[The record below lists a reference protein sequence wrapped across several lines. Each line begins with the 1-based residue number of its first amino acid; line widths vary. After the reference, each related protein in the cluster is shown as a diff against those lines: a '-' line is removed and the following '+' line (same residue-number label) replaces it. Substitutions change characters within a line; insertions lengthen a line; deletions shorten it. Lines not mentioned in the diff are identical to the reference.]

1 MPAVEKVSYTTIKK
15 TKKLLAI
22 IAQNVPLVPNVNK
35 LGQALETTR
44 DSCLKI
50 LYTPVRDKLS
60 MKIVLTAL
68 IFLHIPAVPPAYS
81 QKSNMQ

>member
-50 LYTPVRDKLS
+50 LYTPVQDKLS